1 MTREMIIN
9 AINAL
14 NEDAFVSMDNS
25 KVIELVLVDCEEDY
39 EPKDFDNPKAVTD
52 FLTMLQTNSDSYV
65 KDFYDEYYFNGF
77 KVIVGYL
84 SYDD

>member
-9 AINAL
+9 AVNAL
-14 NEDAFVSMDNS
+14 NEDAFISMDND
-25 KVIELVLVDCEEDY
+25 KAIYVVLVDCEGYDDIRDY
-39 EPKDFDNPKAVTD
+39 DNPEAVAD
-52 FLTMLQTNSDSYV
+52 FLTMLQINSNSYV
-65 KDFYDEYYFNGF
+65 EGFYDEYHFNDF